1 MSGAIYM
8 AASGAITQQMRL
20 EVLSNNLANVNT
32 VGFKEDRAIFK
43 IPETPESKKN
53 SEQELLEDKKKIRLS
68 SLQEFST
75 LTDFSQGKLKITS
88 NPMDLAL
95 EGKGFFCIQTPG
107 GVQYTRN
114 GNFTLNSN
122 GNLVTQEGYAV
133 LGDSGGIT
141 INGDN
146 FTVDNFT
153 VDSEGKISVDGIDI
167 GSLKIVDFPSPYNLK
182 KTGNTSFI
190 PADSNIK
197 EIKVKGVKVNQGAN
211 EMSNISAIKL
221 MTEMIE
227 VQRAFESY
235 QKVIQSIDSV
245 TSQAINEVGKLA

>member
-133 LGDSGGIT
+133 LGDSGEIT
-141 INGDN
+141 ING
-146 FTVDNFT
+146 DNFT
-153 VDSEGKISVDGIDI
+153 VDSEGKISVDGNDI
-167 GSLKIVDFPSPYNLK
+167 ETLKIVDFTFPYNLK

-197 EIKVKGVKVNQGAN
+197 EIKAEDVKVNQGAN

-235 QKVIQSIDSV
+235 QKVIQSIDTV
-245 TSQAINEVGKLA
+245 TSQAVNEVGKLA

>member
-43 IPETPESKKN
+43 IPETPESNKN
-53 SEQELLEDKKKIRLS
+53 SKQGLSEDKKKITLS
-68 SLQEFST
+68 SLQQFGT

-114 GNFTLNSN
+114 GNFTLNSS
-122 GNLVTQEGYAV
+122 GNLVTEEGYAV
-133 LGDSGGIT
+133 LSDSGEIT
-141 INGDN
+141 INSDN
-146 FTVDNFT
+146 FTVDL
-153 VDSEGKISVDGIDI
+153 EGKISVDGNDI
-167 GSLKIVDFPSPYNLK
+167 ATLKIVDFPSPYNLK
-182 KTGNTSFI
+182 KAGNTSFI
-190 PADSNIK
+190 PANSDIK
-197 EIKVKGVKVNQGAN
+197 EIKAEGIKVNQGAN

-235 QKVIQSIDSV
+235 QKVIQSIDTV
-245 TSQAINEVGKLA
+245 TSQAVNEVGKLA

>member
-32 VGFKEDRAIFK
+32 VGFKEDRAIFR

-53 SEQELLEDKKKIRLS
+53 SNQELSEDKKKITLS
-68 SLQEFST
+68 SLQQFGT

-88 NPMDLAL
+88 NSMDLAL
-95 EGKGFFCIQTPG
+95 EGRGFFCIQTPG

-133 LGDSGGIT
+133 LGDSGEIT
-141 INGDN
+141 INSDN
-146 FTVDNFT
+146 FTVDL
-153 VDSEGKISVDGIDI
+153 EGKISVDGSDI
-167 GSLKIVDFPSPYNLK
+167 GFLKIVDFPSPYNLK

-190 PADSNIK
+190 PADSDIK
-197 EIKVKGVKVNQGAN
+197 EIKAEGVKVNQGAN

-235 QKVIQSIDSV
+235 QKVIQSIDTV
-245 TSQAINEVGKLA
+245 TSQAVNEVGKLA